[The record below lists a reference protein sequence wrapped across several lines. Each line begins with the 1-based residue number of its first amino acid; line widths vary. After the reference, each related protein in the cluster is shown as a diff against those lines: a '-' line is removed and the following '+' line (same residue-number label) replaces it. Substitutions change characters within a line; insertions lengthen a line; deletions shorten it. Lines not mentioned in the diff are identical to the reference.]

1 MLTIKTFES
10 SSSGNLHL
18 ISNGSKKLLV
28 ECGLSFK
35 KIKQYLDFDLD
46 ISGCLLSHYHADH
59 SKSAK
64 KIMRAGIDLYCS
76 KETAEN
82 MRLDSHRLKIVRMD
96 TIYIV
101 DGFRVLPFQANHD
114 TPGALGYLIDID
126 SNRIMFATDTGSLPY
141 RFKKLTHIIIECNHS
156 DESMTDVNPVFVDR
170 VKKTHMGLN
179 DCIEFLERNDLSRVV
194 EIRLIHLSSRNA
206 DADYFKA
213 EIQKLTGIP
222 TIIS

>member
-18 ISNGSKKLLV
+18 ITSPTKRLLI

-114 TPGALGYLIDID
+114 TPGALGYLIDV
-126 SNRIMFATDTGSLPY
+126 STFSLVTSTLVILPPFLKY
-141 RFKKLTHIIIECNHS
+141 S
-156 DESMTDVNPVFVDR
+156 DIALLINVLS
-170 VKKTHMGLN
+170 GLN
-179 DCIEFLERNDLSRVV
+179 AAVFFIRPLRFILITPGFDECCRLFRPVDCLHYS
-194 EIRLIHLSSRNA
+194 
-206 DADYFKA
+206 
-213 EIQKLTGIP
+213 
-222 TIIS
+222 